1 MNIPQRK
8 LEALCTLAQT
18 GHFGEAATALGISQP
33 TLSRHVQELEE
44 NFGFQIFDRHTRAAS
59 LTPMGEEIVAYAQN
73 LLAFQAR
80 AEQRIEARRQGYSG
94 HVVIAAL
101 PSFIGQIIVPLL
113 QEMRQSRPD
122 IAIEIIDQP
131 SMRIRELILMDQ
143 ADLGLDSPVD
153 TRFEGLIAQQLSFY
167 SLCLV
172 VHKAHP
178 LAGRNSISVTELS
191 DYELIATP
199 IGTSLRHL
207 SNQAFTKHDL
217 AFKPRRELNQVFSVL
232 GMIAANLGAAILPLS
247 ARQVLP
253 ANCHS
258 IELIDA
264 VTRSIWMVHKE
275 HQTFD
280 PAVAHVM
287 RALSTLTTQLET

>member
-18 GHFGEAATALGISQP
+18 GHFGQAATALGISQP

-80 AEQRIEARRQGYSG
+80 AAQRIEARRQGYSG

-178 LAGRNSISVTELS
+178 LAGRNSISITELS

-207 SNQAFTKHDL
+207 SNQAFAKHDL
-217 AFKPRRELNQVFSVL
+217 AFKPRQELNQVFSVL

-264 VTRSIWMVHKE
+264 VTRSIWMLHKE

-287 RALSTLTTQLET
+287 SVMNTLVTQG

>member
-18 GHFGEAATALGISQP
+18 GHFGQAATALGISQP

-80 AEQRIEARRQGYSG
+80 AAQRIEARRQGYSG

-178 LAGRNSISVTELS
+178 LAGRNSISITELS

-207 SNQAFTKHDL
+207 SNQAFAKHDL
-217 AFKPRRELNQVFSVL
+217 TFKPRQELNQVFSVL

-264 VTRSIWMVHKE
+264 VTRTIWMLHKE

-287 RALSTLTTQLET
+287 SNLAAQVEA